1 MLFFSINFKI
11 KGWGS
16 KAKGWGSAMLPP
28 FGENTGVM
36 YPSKRT
42 WRDIN
47 YRGIYT
53 GKECGKVIPVHLDL
67 RKRFITLVWND

>member
-1 MLFFSINFKI
+1 
-11 KGWGS
+11 
-16 KAKGWGSAMLPP
+16 MLPP